1 MAYLIGS
8 SSFFIPKGNDK
19 NFINTYMSFYVHW
32 RNNVMDNKV
41 ISISRDNFVP
51 RSRIV
56 GIFFTESNPMR
67 TLLSDK
73 RDEKK
78 LVDATRGRKTRSA
91 ILLDNGYL
99 ILSPVKASTLVEK
112 YQED

>member
-1 MAYLIGS
+1 MNEIPSMYIRD
-8 SSFFIPKGNDK
+8 FFI
-19 NFINTYMSFYVHW
+19 YW
-32 RNNVMDNKV
+32 RNYVVDNKV

-56 GIFFTESNPMR
+56 GIFFTDSSPMR
-67 TLLSDK
+67 TLTSDK

-91 ILLDNGYL
+91 VLLDNGYL
-99 ILSPVKASTLVEK
+99 ILSPYKASTLVEK

>member
-1 MAYLIGS
+1 
-8 SSFFIPKGNDK
+8 
-19 NFINTYMSFYVHW
+19 
-32 RNNVMDNKV
+32 MDNKV
-41 ISISRDNFVP
+41 ISISRDNFIP
-51 RSRIV
+51 RSKIV
-56 GIFFTESNPMR
+56 GIFFIDSSPMKNMI
-67 TLLSDK
+67 SDK

-112 YQED
+112 YQDD

>member
-1 MAYLIGS
+1 
-8 SSFFIPKGNDK
+8 
-19 NFINTYMSFYVHW
+19 
-32 RNNVMDNKV
+32 
-41 ISISRDNFVP
+41 
-51 RSRIV
+51 
-56 GIFFTESNPMR
+56 MR
-67 TLLSDK
+67 TLMSEK

-99 ILSPVKASTLVEK
+99 ILSPIKAETLVGK